1 MPYPIKI
8 LSQLRPILQGF
19 RKEAGLTQAALA
31 ERLGVSQQSYAKI
44 EANPSSVSMERLY
57 AVFSVLNVEMTLS
70 QVKTTGM
77 TIDVTPR
84 SSKTEPAIAKSKPV
98 SAARTKELQSPRRVT
113 PPANKKEVW

>member
-1 MPYPIKI
+1 MAYPIKI

-70 QVKTTGM
+70 RAKTTGM
-77 TIDVTPR
+77 AIDVTRR
-84 SSKTEPAIAKSKPV
+84 SPQAVPAIAKSKP
-98 SAARTKELQSPRRVT
+98 ATKTKAKEPQSPRRVT